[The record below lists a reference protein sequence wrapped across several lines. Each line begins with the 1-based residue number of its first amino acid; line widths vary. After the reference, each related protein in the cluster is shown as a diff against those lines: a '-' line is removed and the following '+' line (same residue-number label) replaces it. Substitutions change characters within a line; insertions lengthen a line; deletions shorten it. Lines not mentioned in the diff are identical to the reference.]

1 MIFDKQANETIKNLQ
16 KLINKEY
23 EEKESLISKYTI
35 GAEIE
40 VKFKYYFPE
49 IFQEYFKDKN
59 WFSYSDEEKKIITDK
74 IDEEEKV
81 IRPLLEATVEA
92 GIPKGLDK
100 YWEFSF
106 NPVNNMTLLYYQIEL
121 LKLGNLIPKGEHSF
135 HLTIGGIKPNKNMYH
150 ILMILQLLFMKKE
163 RILSGYNFEKH
174 LNTTWA
180 KKGRAGI
187 LIKNHNDL
195 INAED
200 GTEFRTLCI
209 YDDTDVY
216 FLLKTLHNL
225 LNNKFD
231 SLISKVITNM
241 SEYNL
246 PDKNWE
252 NIHKNVDLWKRYDDN
267 FDDLSS
273 YTKSIFNEIIK

>member
-1 MIFDKQANETIKNLQ
+1 MIFDKQANNTILNLQ

-23 EEKESLISKYTI
+23 EEKESLMSKYTI

-40 VKFKYYFPE
+40 VKFKYFFSDLFKEHFENRKWNEYT
-49 IFQEYFKDKN
+49 QEERDYI
-59 WFSYSDEEKKIITDK
+59 SSK
-74 IDEEEKV
+74 IDEAEKN

-106 NPVNNMTLLYYQIEL
+106 NPVNDMTLLYYQIEL
-121 LKLGNLIPKGEHSF
+121 LKLGNLIPEGEHSL
-135 HLTIGGIKPNKNMYH
+135 HISIGGLSVDKKIYH
-150 ILMILQLLFMKKE
+150 VLMILEFLFLKKE
-163 RILSGYNFEKH
+163 RILKGYDSVKE

-187 LIKNHNDL
+187 LKKNQNDL
-195 INAED
+195 IDAEN
-200 GTEFRTLCI
+200 GAELRTLCL
-209 YDDTDVY
+209 YPETDLY
-216 FLLKTLHNL
+216 TMLKTLHYL
-225 LNNKFD
+225 LHND
-231 SLISKVITNM
+231 CYHLINPVIDKM
-241 SEYNL
+241 KQMNL

-252 NIHKNVDLWKRYDDN
+252 NFYKNPDIWEKYVEN

-273 YTKSIFNEIIK
+273 YTKNIFNELI